1 LQRGSMDV
9 AKLSEELLTLL
20 ANSIHDRGI
29 EFFFSAKEGDLVG
42 QWIRDFMLDSD
53 VKKPVSG
60 DHNTGFLSNNLT
72 KE

>member
-1 LQRGSMDV
+1 MDV
-9 AKLSEELLTLL
+9 TKLSEELLTLL

-29 EFFFSAKEGDLVG
+29 EFFFSAKEGELVG
-42 QWIRDFMLDSD
+42 QWIRDFMLN